1 MSQKASL
8 QVSGKTYQ
16 VLREI
21 GSGSFGVVY
30 LVQDERGGEFALK
43 VLHIRP
49 TLAQIE
55 AFKDEF
61 RLLTQLKHPYLCAAH
76 DFAYSE
82 ELKNYL
88 FVSDYAPGK
97 PFFEATKGRSPEEI
111 ERLAVQVLEVL
122 DYLHLH
128 GVIHFDVKCPN
139 ILVQADDTIRL
150 LDFGFAHLQIN
161 PLTKFPG
168 SFRYAAPEILL
179 RSDSTDGRAD
189 LYSLG
194 MVLYRALARRFP
206 FYPENDPF
214 EIMDWHLRRSISWT
228 PEQCRKIPDHLR
240 RLIDHLTKKN
250 PAERLSRA
258 RAAINWINL
267 HTEDRYRTAEA
278 SLSSS
283 IPLEGS
289 LMGRGEE
296 IKTALKSLE
305 ARSGEALVFLGE
317 RGIGKSRL
325 LREIKYAA
333 EVQEF
338 RCLWLDHFS
347 EKDGVFQLTQQLDLS
362 SVRSP
367 DEFFQ
372 ESIAKLQKG
381 APPALFIDDLQEA
394 DPLFSEWLMRVHQEG
409 LLPAL
414 FLGWEGPVPSHGP
427 LVPLFQRAKVVPLA
441 PLAREDLKAYIAE
454 VLSGSERGEGW
465 LDSLYEF
472 SSGIPLLV
480 GEGLRYLLE
489 DPGRRRLPPSIERL
503 YGDSLLSLSR
513 EALVLLEGLSLWRRA
528 ASLEE
533 LSRTVSLEI
542 PKIAPL
548 IPHLLSKGLVSA
560 VSFFENRSLHYR
572 VSNAAL
578 ALVLQERQT
587 QAQREERTKKILA
600 SIEAGGK
607 SSLEELAFY
616 ASQSGDVAKARD
628 YLFRL
633 GERYEASFHTQKAIQ
648 TYQEV
653 LSRFAEGDPDLIS
666 RTRKKLIPLL
676 VLAGRPE
683 EALALFPEEAKLDL
697 SDRKLKG
704 WVLTRSGRFPEA
716 ESLYQEGIMGSSAED
731 PLHRDLLNAL
741 ANVYVQTHQIE
752 KALRLFRQTLPLDSM
767 REEERLKVLKSNN
780 LGLALALSGRFEEAL
795 VFEKEKLA
803 LFKKQGDEHQVA
815 SILSQLGFIELKG
828 QNLLQA
834 TLYFEEALAL
844 SERLGDLHN
853 ILILLDNL
861 IIIFQRRGLYREALS
876 TFSKAVNYRSA
887 VSPVYQRIQNHLK
900 GAFLYLTIGLPE
912 PAKSHLDRIDALLN
926 DVPSPVLKGWTEL
939 AWGYYYRAAGLPEEA
954 GRHFEDSIAISCE
967 DKEDSLQAWG
977 HYALAD
983 LWFERKKGNEASEE
997 YRKAFEDLPQLADE
1011 ELRLRMRLLCLLLQ
1025 RDGFLQEKAA
1035 EGPLERLKQLGEE
1048 CESKGMAEIAAE
1060 AYLAAHDRRAK
1071 TLYLEIA
1078 SHLPEEY
1085 KIAYESARLRQ
1096 VEREFFK
1103 TPGKRENQWET

>member
-1 MSQKASL
+1 MVQKASL

-30 LVQDERGGEFALK
+30 LVRDERGGEFALK

-49 TLAQIE
+49 TPAQID

-61 RLLTQLKHPYLCAAH
+61 RLLTQLKYPYLCAAH

-97 PFFEATKGRSPEEI
+97 PFFEATKGKSPEEV
-111 ERLAVQVLEVL
+111 ERLAVQALEVL
-122 DYLHLH
+122 DYIHLH
-128 GVIHFDVKCPN
+128 GVFHFDVKCPN
-139 ILVQADDTIRL
+139 LLVQADGTIRL
-150 LDFGFAHLQIN
+150 LDFGFAHLQIQ

-168 SFRYAAPEILL
+168 SFRYAAPEIFL
-179 RSDSTDGRAD
+179 RSASTDARAD
-189 LYSLG
+189 LYSFG
-194 MVLYRALARRFP
+194 IVLYRALARRFP
-206 FYPENDPF
+206 FSPENDPL
-214 EIMDWHLRRSISWT
+214 EIMDWHLRGSISWT
-228 PEQCRKIPDHLR
+228 SEECRRIPDHLR

-267 HTEDRYRTAEA
+267 HTEDRYRPAEA
-278 SLSSS
+278 SQASSA
-283 IPLEGS
+283 PLEGA
-289 LMGRGEE
+289 LMGRREE

-305 ARSGEALVFLGE
+305 ARSGEALAFIGE

-347 EKDGVFQLTQQLDLS
+347 EKDGIFQLTQQLDLS

-372 ESIAKLQKG
+372 KTIAKLQQG
-381 APPALFIDDLQEA
+381 PPLALFIDDLQEA
-394 DPLFSEWLMRVHQEG
+394 DPLFSEWVLRVHQEG
-409 LLPAL
+409 LLAAL
-414 FLGWEGPVPSHGP
+414 FLGWEGPVPSHGA
-427 LVPLFQRAKVVPLA
+427 LVPLFQRAKAVPLA
-441 PLAREDLKAYIAE
+441 PLTRENLKAYIAE
-454 VLSGSERGEGW
+454 VLSDSEKGETW
-465 LDSLYEF
+465 VNSLHEF
-472 SSGIPLLV
+472 SSGLPLLV

-489 DPGRRRLPPSIERL
+489 DPQRRRLPLSIERL

-513 EALVLLEGLSLWRRA
+513 EALDLLEGLSLWKRP

-533 LSRTVSLEI
+533 LSRTVSLETPEI
-542 PKIAPL
+542 VPL
-548 IPHLLSKGLVSA
+548 IPHLLSKGLVET
-560 VSFFENRSLHYR
+560 VSFFENRSIRYR
-572 VSNAAL
+572 ISNAAL

-587 QAQREERTKKILA
+587 QAQREKRTKKVLEFLEA
-600 SIEAGGK
+600 SLEAGGK
-607 SSLEELAFY
+607 ASLEELAAY

-628 YLFRL
+628 YLLRL
-633 GERYEASFHTQKAIQ
+633 GGRYEASFHTQKAIQ
-648 TYQEV
+648 SYQEI
-653 LSRFAEGDPDLIS
+653 LSRFAEGDPELTS
-666 RTRKKLIPLL
+666 QVRKKLIPLL

-683 EALALFPEEAKLDL
+683 EALASFPKESKLDL

-704 WVLTRSGRFPEA
+704 WVLTRSGRFHEA
-716 ESLYQEGIMGSSAED
+716 EALYQEGILGSSAED

-741 ANVYVQTHQIE
+741 ANVYVQTHQVE
-752 KALRLFRQTLPLDSM
+752 KAVQLFRLTLPTDSM
-767 REEERLKVLKSNN
+767 DDDERIRPLQGNN
-780 LGLALALSGRFEEAL
+780 LGLALALSGEFEEAL
-795 VFEKEKLA
+795 DFEKKKLA

-815 SILSQLGFIELKG
+815 SILSQLGFIELKA
-828 QNLLQA
+828 QNLSQA
-834 TLYFEEALAL
+834 TAYFEEALDL

-876 TFSKAVNYRSA
+876 IFSKAVNYRSA
-887 VSPVYQRIQNHLK
+887 VSPAYQRVQNHLK

-912 PAKSHLDRIDALLN
+912 PAKFHLDRINALLN
-926 DVPSPVLKGWTEL
+926 DVSSPDLKGWTEL

-954 GRHFEDSIAISCE
+954 ARHFEDSIAISRE

-983 LWFERKKGNEASEE
+983 LWFEKKKGNEACGE
-997 YRKAFEDLPQLADE
+997 YRKASENLSQLADE
-1011 ELRLRMRLLCLLLQ
+1011 ELRLRMRLLFLLLQ

-1071 TLYLEIA
+1071 ALYQRIA
-1078 SHLPEEY
+1078 SHLPEEFR
-1085 KIAYESARLRQ
+1085 IAYEGSRLRQ
-1096 VEREFFK
+1096 VEREL
-1103 TPGKRENQWET
+1103 R